1 MPTANELLSAEEC
14 DDILVVD
21 LDRRTIVIP
30 KSVTVLGVE
39 SDDETRI
46 LHFQI
51 PRYYC
56 DIDLSEFSIRVN
68 YKNANDEGD
77 LYIVVNPTVE
87 DDMIKFDW
95 VVGRHA
101 FARKGNVKFSV
112 TLKDVFEGVVRR
124 EFNTTFATITV
135 LEGMEPDEAL
145 TDAVYDYID
154 QWGESLVDSGDS
166 IKQEIVD
173 KGEEV
178 KAGIGDAVLNYVE
191 EHSAELRG
199 PKGDPFTYE
208 DFTEEQLA
216 ALIGPSGPQ
225 GESITSIE
233 RTSGTG
239 AAGTTDIYTIT
250 TSANKTY
257 TFSVYNGADG
267 GGAGDMLKSTYD
279 PQSKNT
285 DIFAYVDEKTANSD
299 HEHNISSMTFLGEN
313 ITDGAEN
320 DTTEFWKDKDGRAWF
335 NKEGMLV
342 DQPSMYGFVL
352 NFTYASD
359 IFQIFRSQS
368 AGPTY
373 WRSGND
379 YGWSGTWAEVYDTN
393 TSVTYMT
400 SLGDNPTGGVD
411 NDTVE
416 TWSNLGYGVAWFS
429 ELNQLNDQPA
439 QYGFV
444 LNYVHESDI
453 FQIFHDQ
460 TDGETYVRSGDNVNN
475 WFQNW
480 RRVIIP
486 NGDDYINVGGVN
498 TWGSVTAS
506 GGETSMT
513 MFINGIGDGS
523 GNIWIDQAGDAW
535 FKEVH
540 VGSGDDYKML
550 ATEDYVDA
558 AIAAAIGEVIG
569 GSY

>member
-56 DIDLSEFSIRVN
+56 NIDLSEFSIRVN

-77 LYIVVNPTVE
+77 LYIVADPTVE

-95 VVGRHA
+95 IVGRHA

-124 EFNTTFATITV
+124 EFNTTLATLPV

-145 TDAVYDYID
+145 TDAVYDYIE
-154 QWGESLVDSGDS
+154 QWEESLVGSGDS
-166 IKQEIVD
+166 IKQDIVD

-178 KAGIGDAVLNYVE
+178 KADIEDAVLTYVE

-199 PKGDPFTYE
+199 PEGDPFTYD

-216 ALIGPSGPQ
+216 ALIGPTGPQ
-225 GESITSIE
+225 GESITSIK

-239 AAGTTDIYTIT
+239 DAGTTDIYTIT

-257 TFSVYNGADG
+257 TFSVYIGADG
-267 GGAGDMLKSTYD
+267 GGAGDMLKSIYD

-285 DIFAYVDEKTANSD
+285 DIFAYVDEKTANSN
-299 HEHNISSMTFLGEN
+299 HEHNI
-313 ITDGAEN
+313 
-320 DTTEFWKDKDGRAWF
+320 
-335 NKEGMLV
+335 
-342 DQPSMYGFVL
+342 
-352 NFTYASD
+352 
-359 IFQIFRSQS
+359 
-368 AGPTY
+368 
-373 WRSGND
+373 
-379 YGWSGTWAEVYDTN
+379 
-393 TSVTYMT
+393 TSMT
-400 SLGDNPTGGVD
+400 SLGDNLTGGVD

-444 LNYVHESDI
+444 LNYIHESDI

-480 RRVIIP
+480 RRVIIS

-550 ATEDYVDA
+550 ATEDYVSA